1 MIAKHYTHL
10 RSSRGSQLSISI
22 NASSSASLVASEF
35 AKMPESPTTS
45 DQTPYLPNYMYHP
58 GTRINLQGSW
68 LDLESDDELDTTRT
82 GISRMHMR
90 RKSSGASIK
99 ETLSAFS
106 YNPLVNFR
114 ELTHRGSA
122 HIRKLAGKVVH

>member
-1 MIAKHYTHL
+1 
-10 RSSRGSQLSISI
+10 
-22 NASSSASLVASEF
+22 
-35 AKMPESPTTS
+35 MPESPT

-68 LDLESDDELDTTRT
+68 LDLESDDENTTRNLT
-82 GISRMHMR
+82 SRMHMR

-99 ETLSAFS
+99 ETLSA
-106 YNPLVNFR
+106 YNPLANFR
-114 ELTHRGSA
+114 ELKHRGSA